1 MKIFSDNDF
10 MNQETRRIIG
20 PIIWWTEG
28 TKAYKKKNGNWVKNV
43 DVTNTNPRI
52 IVAFLDFLRYDVG
65 VDEKRLRGQLQI
77 HEGDSQDDI
86 ESFWSSITN
95 IPREQFTK
103 TILRPR
109 GNKIGKSR
117 GTCKVR
123 YSDKLTYEKIEK
135 RLRDVLSE
143 D

>member
-1 MKIFSDNDF
+1 MDY
-10 MNQETRRIIG
+10 ERRKIIG

-52 IVAFLDFLRYDVG
+52 IMAFLDFLRYDVG
-65 VDEKRLRGQLQI
+65 VDEKRLRVQLQI
-77 HEGDSQDDI
+77 HEGDSQDEL
-86 ESFWSSITN
+86 ESFWATTTN
-95 IPREQFTK
+95 ISRDQFTK
-103 TILRPR
+103 TIVRPR
-109 GNKIGKSR
+109 GNKIGKNK

-135 RLRDVLSE
+135 KLKEVLNRV
-143 D
+143 